1 MDASRGRRASSFFAS
16 AGVLAALL
24 CRGCVAGEFQKDV
37 TTPTGNPAPGE
48 TPASLPG
55 ANEFGAPGA
64 PGCAPASPILRGE
77 VLGTSRVS
85 EVSAFG
91 LLFVGEDGLTH
102 REQLKLVTRITGSG
116 DFSARLRDPDGTSH
130 SLAWGPKDHFG
141 SSNYARPGDEWG
153 MGLDFDRPGCWNLQ
167 LFRGAAHVAD
177 FWLPVS

>member
-24 CRGCVAGEFQKDV
+24 CSGCVAGEFQKDV

-64 PGCAPASPILRGE
+64 PGCAPASPILR
-77 VLGTSRVS
+77 
-85 EVSAFG
+85 
-91 LLFVGEDGLTH
+91 TH